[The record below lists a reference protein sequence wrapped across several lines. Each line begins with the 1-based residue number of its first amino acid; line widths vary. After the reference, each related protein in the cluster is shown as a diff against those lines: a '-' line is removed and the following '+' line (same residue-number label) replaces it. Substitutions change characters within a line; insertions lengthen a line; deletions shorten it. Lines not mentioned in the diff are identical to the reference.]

1 MGTQTEDDDADAE
14 EEDDT
19 LRGISFRRSPAKTD
33 VVASSL
39 VSIGEGNDDEEP
51 SDDIVAGV
59 K

>member
-1 MGTQTEDDDADAE
+1 MGTQTKEDDDA

-19 LRGISFRRSPAKTD
+19 LRGISFRRSPAESV

-39 VSIGEGNDDEEP
+39 VSIGEGNDDDEP
-51 SDDIVAGV
+51 SDDKVAGV